1 MPYPKLPLA
10 KLYEGRTL
18 NVAHRGAREAAP
30 ENTLAAFRAA
40 MALGADGVEF
50 DVQLTADGIPVVFH
64 DRTLERVTDGTGPL
78 FEQPLAALRELDAGT
93 HFNPAFAGERIPT
106 LDEALDACSAH
117 FALNIELKIHKKG
130 MGERTRLAAEVLR
143 RIEGHGVLRRTI
155 ISSFDPL
162 ALRAVRRLSAE
173 VATGYLTPPDLPAP
187 LAWAGR
193 AITGRHEAE
202 HPHYPTVDRQ
212 FMRWARARG
221 RRVNVWTVN
230 EADAIRR
237 VRDLGVDMIITDYPD
252 LAKSILQGE
261 R

>member
-10 KLYEGRTL
+10 HLYEGRTL
-18 NVAHRGAREAAP
+18 NVAHRGAREIAP
-30 ENTLAAFRAA
+30 ENTLAAFCAA
-40 MALGADGVEF
+40 GELGTDGVEF
-50 DVQLTADGIPVVFH
+50 DVQLTADGIPVIFH
-64 DRTLERVTDGTGPL
+64 DRMLERVTDGNGPL

-93 HFNPAFAGERIPT
+93 HFGPEFAGERIPT

-117 FALNIELKIHKKG
+117 FTLNVELKIHEKG
-130 MGERTRLAAEVLR
+130 IGERARLAEEVLR
-143 RIEGHGVLRRTI
+143 RVAHHGLIGRTI

-162 ALRAVRRLSAE
+162 ALRGMRRLSAE
-173 VATGYLTPPDLPAP
+173 IAIGYLTPPDLPAL

-202 HPHYPTVDRQ
+202 HPHYTTVDRRTI
-212 FMRWARARG
+212 RWARARG

-237 VRDLGVDMIITDYPD
+237 MRNLGVDMIITDRPD
-252 LAKSILQGE
+252 LARSILHGE

>member
-1 MPYPKLPLA
+1 MLHLKLPLA
-10 KLYEGRTL
+10 HLYEGRTL
-18 NVAHRGAREAAP
+18 NVAHRGAREIAP
-30 ENTLAAFRAA
+30 ENTLAAFYAA
-40 MALGADGVEF
+40 GELGADGVEF
-50 DVQLTADGIPVVFH
+50 DVQLTADGVPVVFH
-64 DRTLERVTDGTGPL
+64 DRMLERVTDGSGPL

-130 MGERTRLAAEVLR
+130 IGERARLAAEVLR
-143 RIEGHGVLRRTI
+143 CIEQHGVIERTL

-162 ALRAVRRLSAE
+162 ALRSMRRLSTE
-173 VATGYLTPPDLPAP
+173 IATGYLTPPDLPAL

-193 AITGRHEAE
+193 VIAGRHEAE
-202 HPHYPTVDRQ
+202 HLHYSIVDRRTI
-212 FMRWARARG
+212 RWARARG

-230 EADAIRR
+230 DVDAIRR
-237 VRDLGVDMIITDYPD
+237 MRDRGVDMIITDRPD
-252 LAKSILQGE
+252 LARSILHGE

>member
-1 MPYPKLPLA
+1 MPYPELPLA
-10 KLYEGRTL
+10 HLYEGRTL
-18 NVAHRGAREAAP
+18 NVAHRGAREIAP

-40 MALGADGVEF
+40 AELGADGVEF
-50 DVQLTADGIPVVFH
+50 DVQLTADGIAVVFH
-64 DRTLERVTDGTGPL
+64 DQTLERVTDGSGPL
-78 FEQPLAALRELDAGT
+78 FKQPLAALRELDAGGSSS
-93 HFNPAFAGERIPT
+93 PEYAGERIPT

-130 MGERTRLAAEVLR
+130 IGERTRLAAEVMR
-143 RIEGHGVLRRTI
+143 RIAHHGMMRRVI
-155 ISSFDPL
+155 LSSFDPL
-162 ALRAVRRLSAE
+162 ALRAVRRLSADA
-173 VATGYLTPPDLPAP
+173 ATGYLTPPDLPAL
-187 LAWAGR
+187 LAWVGR

-202 HPHYPTVDRQ
+202 HPHYTTVDRQ

-237 VRDLGVDMIITDYPD
+237 MRDLGVDMIITDRPD
-252 LAKSILQGE
+252 LARSVLHGE